1 LVGLGTVTG
10 DRDWARGRG
19 SARRAHIPR
28 RVAQARLTIDRTI
41 DMIKLVGLC
50 DVPRLYLQ
58 CARLAAK
65 VFTAIEW
72 SDG

>member
-1 LVGLGTVTG
+1 VTEIGPGAEAVLGVHAYRVGWLKHV
-10 DRDWARGRG
+10 
-19 SARRAHIPR
+19 
-28 RVAQARLTIDRTI
+28 IDRTI

-72 SDG
+72 YDG